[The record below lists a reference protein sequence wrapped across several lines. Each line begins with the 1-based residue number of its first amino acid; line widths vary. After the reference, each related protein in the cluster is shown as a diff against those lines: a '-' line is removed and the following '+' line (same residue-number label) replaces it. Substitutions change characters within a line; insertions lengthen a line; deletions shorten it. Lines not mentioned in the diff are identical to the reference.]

1 MQRMEDLH
9 KMNNMMNYIKNTM
22 NNGGMLEIYK
32 SANGVAVVGA
42 WSRDTGTMERRLK
55 LYFGSRCRFE
65 IRSAPDQGTEILIS
79 IAAST
84 EREEEDHRENSDH

>member
-32 SANGVAVVGA
+32 STNGVAVVGA
-42 WSRDTGTMERRLK
+42 WSRDTGTMDRRLK
-55 LYFGSRCRFE
+55 LAAGHPVGEVSP
-65 IRSAPDQGTEILIS
+65 IRE
-79 IAAST
+79 
-84 EREEEDHRENSDH
+84 